1 MQRYVLR
8 TVFAL
13 IVLVAV
19 ASRAAPAEDTPTGR
33 QQAAEHLFDLP
44 AYRLV
49 ATRQIHE
56 AIRSLPE
63 EQYQSALGALSD
75 PRIVQALRAVIVRS
89 MAQTFTLA
97 ELESLGRYLAT
108 DAARSTVEKTDA
120 FQAALMRELL
130 VAALTNPDLAQI
142 LAPR

>member
-1 MQRYVLR
+1 MRRCVRQVA
-8 TVFAL
+8 FAFL
-13 IVLVAV
+13 ILLAGRAV
-19 ASRAAPAEDTPTGR
+19 AAEDTPVAR

-49 ATRQIHE
+49 ASRQVQE

-63 EQYQSALGALSD
+63 EQYQAALDALSN
-75 PRIVQALRAVIVRS
+75 PKIVQALRAVIVRS
-89 MAQTFTLA
+89 MAQTFTVA

-130 VAALTNPDLAQI
+130 VAALTNPDIGQI
-142 LAPR
+142 FAPR

>member
-1 MQRYVLR
+1 MRSYVLR
-8 TVFAL
+8 IVFAL
-13 IVLVAV
+13 MVLVGGV
-19 ASRAAPAEDTPTGR
+19 SRAAPPEDTPTAR

-49 ATRQIHE
+49 ATRQVHE

-75 PRIVQALRAVIVRS
+75 PKIVQALRAVIVRS
-89 MAQTFTLA
+89 MAQTFTVA

-142 LAPR
+142 LVPR